1 MRPPKLRVQKNN
13 EANVTGVGHYEVAWW
28 RKYTS
33 YSTWNYSKRPGFPL
47 ISRLPDGSVRP
58 LLLPGSPERPT
69 DFGFGVQGIRSQLP
83 LGEGVE
89 RLEPKVVLQ
98 HRQRHSNATR
108 IGRIYHGTRGIHSP
122 PTVRPQPHTGEF
134 QGWAVAVAAV
144 DPSGAVATTACGVCW
159 GKCGVLGLG
168 VAFGL

>member
-1 MRPPKLRVQKNN
+1 MAQVHLVFYLELFETSRFPANFQTPGWLGAAITAAGEPRTPHRFWLWGSRDPVAATARRRRGAARTEGRSAAPK
-13 EANVTGVGHYEVAWW
+13 
-28 RKYTS
+28 
-33 YSTWNYSKRPGFPL
+33 
-47 ISRLPDGSVRP
+47 
-58 LLLPGSPERPT
+58 
-69 DFGFGVQGIRSQLP
+69 
-83 LGEGVE
+83 
-89 RLEPKVVLQ
+89 
-98 HRQRHSNATR
+98 RHSNATR

-168 VAFGL
+168 VAFDL

>member
-1 MRPPKLRVQKNN
+1 MPPQGCRSASPATRRHTHKVQLGQLTEEVQSPKLRVQKNN

-69 DFGFGVQGIRSQLP
+69 DSGFGGSRDPEQLP
-83 LGEGVE
+83 LGEDME
-89 RLEPKVVLQ
+89 RLGPKVVLQ
-98 HRQRHSNATR
+98 HRRGSYGATAYPWP
-108 IGRIYHGTRGIHSP
+108 ICGRSLALSTRLPIQ
-122 PTVRPQPHTGEF
+122 TVHR
-134 QGWAVAVAAV
+134 
-144 DPSGAVATTACGVCW
+144 GV
-159 GKCGVLGLG
+159 VEPG
-168 VAFGL
+168 VAFWDP

>member
-1 MRPPKLRVQKNN
+1 MSPQGCRSASPATRRHTHKVQLGQLTEEVQSPKLRVQKNN

-69 DFGFGVQGIRSQLP
+69 DSGFGVQGIRSQLP

-89 RLEPKVVLQ
+89 RLEPKVALQ

-122 PTVRPQPHTGEF
+122 PIVRPQPLDKGDSKN
-134 QGWAVAVAAV
+134 G
-144 DPSGAVATTACGVCW
+144 P
-159 GKCGVLGLG
+159 
-168 VAFGL
+168 